1 LTALG
6 KIMGGGAPIAA
17 FGGRAD
23 VMATL
28 APVGETF
35 TGGTHAGNPFS
46 VAMAHRVLDLLEE
59 QPEMYAA
66 MERLAARLA
75 QGLRAI
81 FNRRALPYAVVQRE
95 SIVDFKFRTG
105 PPSRNYDDARA
116 ADRSAYAAYYK
127 AMLGRGILLPPSQNE
142 VMFVSTAHTN
152 ADIDDTLGAIDESLA

>member
-1 LTALG
+1 
-6 KIMGGGAPIAA
+6 
-17 FGGRAD
+17 
-23 VMATL
+23 
-28 APVGETF
+28 VGETF

-59 QPEMYAA
+59 QPEMYTA

-75 QGLRAI
+75 QGIRAI
-81 FNRRALPYAVVQRE
+81 FDRRALPYAVVQQE
-95 SIVDFKFRTG
+95 SIVDFKFRAG